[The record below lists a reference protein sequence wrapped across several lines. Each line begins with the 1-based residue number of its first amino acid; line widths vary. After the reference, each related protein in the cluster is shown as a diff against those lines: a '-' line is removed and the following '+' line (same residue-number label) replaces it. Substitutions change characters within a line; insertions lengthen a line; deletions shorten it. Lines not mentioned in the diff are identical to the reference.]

1 MISIMSCVTVAG
13 KNMNDT
19 LIDFISLATN
29 GSVAEQLCRNIH
41 IFIMK
46 KAYSESTSYKSVPI
60 KQYFRS

>member
-1 MISIMSCVTVAG
+1 MISIMGHVTVAG

-46 KAYSESTSYKSVPI
+46 KVYSESTSYKSVSI
-60 KQYFRS
+60 KQYFQS